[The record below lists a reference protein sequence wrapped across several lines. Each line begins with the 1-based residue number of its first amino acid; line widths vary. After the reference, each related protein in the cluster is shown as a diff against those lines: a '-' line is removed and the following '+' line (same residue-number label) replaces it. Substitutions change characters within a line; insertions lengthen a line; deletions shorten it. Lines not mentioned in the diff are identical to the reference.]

1 MRIKTLLQAFLSVAI
16 LMVLGLT
23 VASWFISEKLAR
35 VSRAEEHAQAV
46 AHDVS
51 ELIGLTQEYALYSED
66 RAAQQWNAL
75 HARIVVNL
83 EVSAHDAIPLPR
95 EALKEAGLL
104 PDMFQ
109 QLVRAQLHQ
118 GELQNRQK
126 NLLLSQLQSSS
137 QTLAELVHS
146 WGSTLVTQHRKTERT
161 FRLLAITIPS
171 LMLLILAQ
179 ITFLLNARV
188 LTPLSKLL
196 LAVRATARGDLTV
209 RSATGTHDEF
219 GELSD
224 TFDAMAIDL
233 VSELQQEISERKRAE
248 QERIRAE
255 EALRESQYFFEET
268 QRSAHIGSYKTDFS
282 AGYWESSEVLDEI
295 FGIGQDYDRSIP
307 GWLEIVHP
315 DDRGMMEQY
324 LMTEVV
330 PRRVPF
336 SKEYRI
342 IRKQDNQVRWVSGLG
357 EVKFAASGEI
367 LAMYGTIQDITER
380 RKLEEERVALEQ
392 QLRQVQKL
400 ESLGVLAGGIAH
412 DFNNILMAII
422 GNADLA
428 LMRIDQA
435 SPARENLAQIGKAA
449 TRAADLAKQMLAYS
463 GKGRFSV
470 ESIDLNEVLEDMLH
484 LLEISISKKAVLRL
498 NLQDALPPVEAD
510 ATQIRQIVMNLI
522 INASEAIGDA
532 SGVIAIST
540 GVLACTREYLKDV
553 WLDEKIQ
560 EGSYLCMEVSDSG
573 CGMEKETLAKLFDPF
588 FTTKFTGRGLGMAAV
603 LGIIRGH
610 KGAIKVHS
618 EAGKGTT
625 FKVLLPVSGRAAV
638 RTREAAGSGGW
649 LGSGVVLL
657 ADDEATVREIGRAML
672 QELGFTVVTANDGR
686 EAVELFKAA
695 PEVAFVVL
703 DLTMPVMDG
712 EQCFRELRQHNPEV
726 KVVMSSGYNE
736 QEVARQ
742 FVGMEV
748 AGFIQKPYHL
758 STLRE
763 AIRKI
768 L

>member
-1 MRIKTLLQAFLSVAI
+1 MRIRTLLQAFLSVAI

-23 VASWFISEKLAR
+23 IASWFISEKLAR

-51 ELIGLTQEYALYSED
+51 ELIARTQEYALYSED
-66 RAAQQWNAL
+66 RAAQQWKAL

-83 EVSAHDAIPLPR
+83 EVSAQGAIPLPR
-95 EALKEAGLL
+95 EALREAALL

-109 QLVRAQLHQ
+109 QLVRAMLHP

-126 NLLLSQLQSSS
+126 NLLLSQLQASS
-137 QTLAELVHS
+137 QTLAEQVHS
-146 WGSTLVTQHRKTERT
+146 WGSALVSQHRKTERT
-161 FRLLAITIPS
+161 FRLLAIIIPS
-171 LMLLILAQ
+171 LMLLILTQ
-179 ITFLLNARV
+179 ITFLLNVRV

-196 LAVRATARGDLTV
+196 QAVRATARGDLTV
-209 RSATGTHDEF
+209 RSATGTRDEF
-219 GELSD
+219 GELSS

-233 VSELQQEISERKRAE
+233 VCELQQEIFERKRAE
-248 QERIRAE
+248 QDRIRAE

-268 QRSAHIGSYKTDFS
+268 QRSAHIGSYKTDFL
-282 AGYWESSEVLDEI
+282 AGYWESSEVLDDI
-295 FGIGQDYDRSIP
+295 FGIDKEYDRSIP
-307 GWLEIVHP
+307 GWLGIVHP
-315 DDRGMMEQY
+315 DDREMMEQY

-330 PRRVPF
+330 PKRIPF

-342 IRKQDNQVRWVSGLG
+342 IRKQDDQVRWVSGLG
-357 EVKFAASGEI
+357 EVKFGASGEI

-380 RKLEEERVALEQ
+380 RKLEEERGALEQ

-412 DFNNILMAII
+412 DFNNILMAIT

-428 LMRIDQA
+428 LMRIDQT
-435 SPARENLAQIGKAA
+435 SPARENLVQIGKAA
-449 TRAADLAKQMLAYS
+449 IRAADLARQMLAYS

-470 ESIDLNEVLEDMLH
+470 ESIDLNEMLEDMLH

-498 NLQDALPPVEAD
+498 KLQGELPPVEAD

-540 GVLACTREYLKDV
+540 GALECTRAYLKDV

-560 EGSYLCMEVSDSG
+560 EGSYLFLEVSDNG
-573 CGMEKETLAKLFDPF
+573 CGMDPETLARLFDPF

-610 KGAIKVHS
+610 KGAIKVNS

-625 FKVLLPVSGRAAV
+625 FKVLLPVSGRAPA
-638 RTREAAGSGGW
+638 RAREAVGSEGWRGSGI
-649 LGSGVVLL
+649 VLL
-657 ADDEATVREIGRAML
+657 ADDEATVRGIGKEML

-686 EAVELFKAA
+686 EAVELFKATT
-695 PEVAFVVL
+695 EVAFVVL

-712 EQCFRELRQHNPEV
+712 EQCFRELRQHSPEV
-726 KVVMSSGYNE
+726 KVVLSSGYHE

-742 FVGMEV
+742 FAGRGV
-748 AGFIQKPYHL
+748 AGFIQKPYDL

-763 AIRKI
+763 ALRKI

>member
-1 MRIKTLLQAFLSVAI
+1 MRIRTLLQGFLSVAI

-23 VASWFISEKLAR
+23 VTNWFISEKLAT

-51 ELIGLTQEYALYSED
+51 ELIALTQEYALYSED

-83 EVSAHDAIPLPR
+83 EASARDAIPLPR
-95 EALKEAGLL
+95 EALKEAALL

-109 QLVRAQLHQ
+109 QLVHAMLHQ

-137 QTLAELVHS
+137 QTLAELVHT
-146 WGSTLVTQHRKTERT
+146 WGSALVNQHRKTERT

-179 ITFLLNARV
+179 ITFLLNVRV
-188 LTPLSKLL
+188 LNPLSKLL

-219 GELSD
+219 GELSG

-282 AGYWESSEVLDEI
+282 AGYWESSEVLDDI
-295 FGIGQDYDRSIP
+295 FGIDQDYDRSIP
-307 GWLEIVHP
+307 GWLGIVHP
-315 DDRGMMEQY
+315 DDREMMEQY

-330 PRRVPF
+330 PKRIPF

-342 IRKQDNQVRWVSGLG
+342 IRKQDDQVRWVSGLG
-357 EVKFAASGEI
+357 EVKFAANGAI

-498 NLQDALPPVEAD
+498 NLQDSLPPVEAD

-532 SGVIAIST
+532 SGVIAITT
-540 GVLACTREYLKDV
+540 GALECTREYLKDV

-560 EGSYLCMEVSDSG
+560 EGSYLFLEVSDSG

-610 KGAIKVHS
+610 KGAIKVYS

-638 RTREAAGSGGW
+638 RTRDAAGSDGW
-649 LGSGVVLL
+649 RGSGVVLL
-657 ADDEATVREIGRAML
+657 ADDEATVRGIGKEML

-686 EAVELFKAA
+686 EAVALFKAS

-712 EQCFRELRQHNPEV
+712 EQCFRELRVHNPEV

-736 QEVARQ
+736 QEVAQQ
-742 FVGMEV
+742 FVGKGV

-768 L
+768 H

>member
-1 MRIKTLLQAFLSVAI
+1 MRIRTLLQAFLSAAI
-16 LMVLGLT
+16 LLVLGLT
-23 VASWFISEKLAR
+23 VTSWFISEKLAS

-51 ELIGLTQEYALYSED
+51 ELLALTQEYALYSED
-66 RAAQQWNAL
+66 RAAQQWKAL
-75 HARIVVNL
+75 HARIIVNL
-83 EVSAHDAIPLPR
+83 EASAHGAIPLPR
-95 EALKEAGLL
+95 EALEEAGLL

-109 QLVRAQLHQ
+109 QLVRAMLHQ

-126 NLLLSQLQSSS
+126 NLLLSQLQATS
-137 QTLAELVHS
+137 QTLAEQVHS
-146 WGSTLVTQHRKTERT
+146 WGTALVHQHRKTERT
-161 FRLLAITIPS
+161 FRLLAIAIPG
-171 LMLLILAQ
+171 LMLLILVQ
-179 ITFLLNARV
+179 ITYLLNARV
-188 LTPLSKLL
+188 LTPLWKLL
-196 LAVRATARGDLTV
+196 HAVRATARGDLTV
-209 RSATGTHDEF
+209 RCATGTHDEF
-219 GELSD
+219 GELSS

-233 VSELQQEISERKRAE
+233 VCELQQEISERKRAE
-248 QERIRAE
+248 QDRVRAE

-268 QRSAHIGSYKTDFS
+268 QRSAHIGSYKTDFL

-295 FGIGQDYDRSIP
+295 FGIDKDYDRSIP
-307 GWLEIVHP
+307 GWLGIVHP
-315 DDRGMMEQY
+315 DDREMMERY

-330 PRRVPF
+330 PKRIPF

-342 IRKQDNQVRWVSGLG
+342 IRKQDDQVRWVSGLG
-357 EVKFAASGEI
+357 EVKFGAGGEI
-367 LAMYGTIQDITER
+367 LTMYGTIQDITER

-428 LMRIDQA
+428 LMRVEAA

-449 TRAADLAKQMLAYS
+449 TRAADLARQMLAYS

-498 NLQDALPPVEAD
+498 NLQGELPPVEAD

-522 INASEAIGDA
+522 INASEAIGDT

-540 GVLACTREYLKDV
+540 GALDCTRAYLKDV
-553 WLDEKIQ
+553 WLDEKLQ
-560 EGSYLCMEVSDSG
+560 EGSYLFLEVSDSG
-573 CGMEKETLAKLFDPF
+573 CGMDQETLAKLFDPF

-610 KGAIKVHS
+610 KGAIKVYS

-638 RTREAAGSGGW
+638 RARDAGGSDGW

-657 ADDEATVREIGRAML
+657 ADDEATVREIGKEML
-672 QELGFTVVTANDGR
+672 QELGFTVVTANHGR

-712 EQCFRELRQHNPEV
+712 EQCFRELREHNPEV
-726 KVVMSSGYNE
+726 KVVLSSGYHE

-742 FVGMEV
+742 FAGKGV